1 MALEECRKDNRAL
14 MQQLDETFREVRK
27 LILSE
32 WNKQNLYGLG
42 FSHGRMLVMLHEQGP
57 QMPSVLAECLNM
69 SGGGVTGIADRLIE
83 LGFVSRE
90 RSERDRRM
98 VLLQLTAEG
107 ESIVEQIHARREAL
121 MLKMFQGMTPME
133 MEKAIQLFLLMKH
146 NLESTD
152 VQPEY

>member
-1 MALEECRKDNRAL
+1 MALEESRKDNRAL

-32 WNKQNLYGLG
+32 WNKQNPYGLG
-42 FSHGRMLVMLHEQGP
+42 FSHGRLLIILHEQGP
-57 QMPSVLAECLNM
+57 QKPSVLADCLTM

-107 ESIVEQIHARREAL
+107 EAIVEQIHATRGAL
-121 MLKMFQGMTPME
+121 MLKMFRGMTPLE
-133 MEKAIQLFLLMKH
+133 MEKALKLFVLMKR

-152 VQPEY
+152 E